1 MHVYFPML
9 DLMET
14 LDMHNLNSAALG
26 SRLPKLLGFAALS
39 GAMLLPAP
47 SQAQLIDGTA
57 GLYVGGGIGRA
68 DLDSP
73 CPGSPNVVDCDDDG
87 TAWKVYGGYQLNKWL
102 SAELAYIN
110 LPDVDFDGQTG
121 GGLGLDGDIET
132 WGITAHAV
140 GKFPV
145 PIGALD
151 RLSLL
156 GKVGV
161 VYWDRERNANI
172 GSYNNDDTGFDF
184 AWGFG
189 AEYTISERVGVR
201 AEWERF
207 ENVGDSDV
215 GRGDID
221 AWTFSVNYKF

>member
-1 MHVYFPML
+1 MRKMNTRSPHWRPAAVFGA
-9 DLMET
+9 
-14 LDMHNLNSAALG
+14 AALT
-26 SRLPKLLGFAALS
+26 A
-39 GAMLLPAP
+39 AMLMPSA
-47 SQAQLIDGTA
+47 SQAQTA
-57 GLYVGGGIGRA
+57 GGFIDETAGFYIGGGIGRA

-73 CPGSPNVVDCDDDG
+73 CPGSPNSVRCDDDG

-102 SAELAYIN
+102 SAELGFIN
-110 LPDVDFDGQTG
+110 LPDADFNGQTG
-121 GGLGLDGDIET
+121 GGVGLNGDIET

-140 GKFPV
+140 GKIPV

-156 GKVGV
+156 GKVGA
-161 VYWDRERNANI
+161 VYWDRERNANLAAF
-172 GSYNNDDTGFDF
+172 DDDDSGFDF
-184 AWGFG
+184 AWGVG

-221 AWTFSVNYKF
+221 AWTLSVNYKF